1 MSGSWITTKQVEI
14 YMKSRQQGNSQ
25 LTSSAKAGISE
36 RTGRDI
42 DKGKRKDPKTKDR
55 HWRTRKDPLMG
66 VWDTELAPM
75 LAAHPQLQ
83 AITLLEYL
91 QTKYEGVYPDNLL
104 RTLQRRVKQ
113 WCAEHGPEKE
123 VMFRQDYE
131 AGLQGLSDFTHLK
144 NITITIAGKPLKY
157 ILYHFRLAFS
167 KWSYMKVIQGGE
179 SYTAL
184 ATGLQEALLRLGGSP
199 KEHRTDSLSAAFKN
213 LSKDAQVDM
222 TARYDDFCKN
232 FSMQATRNNPGASHE
247 NGSIESSHGHL
258 KRRIKQ
264 ALLLRNSYNFVTI
277 EDYQVFIDEV
287 VQQSNRRNAKAIKI
301 ERSTLQPLPEYKSV
315 DYTEVVCV
323 VTSSS
328 TIDVRRTTYTV
339 PSRLQGET
347 IRIRLYD
354 DRLECYLGQTYI
366 ITLKRAYPPNNTT
379 LRARNVNYRHV
390 IHSLVKKPQAFRRSR
405 IREDLLPNEEYK
417 KIWQHVDNTMPQK
430 NACKFIVGLLYL
442 AATHDCEEELA
453 NKVINSINDNKVLS
467 LTKLQDHYKS
477 SAPPLP
483 ELSIIQHSLSDYNQ
497 LIPCHQEVNYG

>member
-1 MSGSWITTKQVEI
+1 MSGNWITTKQVEI

-42 DKGKRKDPKTKDR
+42 DKGKRLDPKTKER
-55 HWRTRKDPLMG
+55 RWRTRKDPLLD
-66 VWDTELAPM
+66 VWDKELAPM
-75 LAAHPQLQ
+75 LIQHPQLQ
-83 AITLLEYL
+83 AITLLEHL
-91 QTKYEGVYPDNLL
+91 QGKYEGEYPDSLL
-104 RTLQRRVKQ
+104 RTLQRRVKH
-113 WCAEHGPEKE
+113 WCAEYGPDKE
-123 VMFRQDYE
+123 VMFRQEYE

-144 NITITIAGKPLKY
+144 NITITIAGKPLKH

-213 LSKDAQVDM
+213 LSKEAQDDM
-222 TARYDDFCKN
+222 TTRYDDFCKN
-232 FSMQATRNNPGASHE
+232 YSMQATRNNPGASHE
-247 NGSIESSHGHL
+247 NGSIESSHGHV

-264 ALLLRNSYNFVTI
+264 ALLLRNSCNFATI
-277 EDYQVFIDEV
+277 EDYQTFIDEV

-301 ERSTLQPLPEYKSV
+301 ERSVLQPLPKYKAV
-315 DYTEVVCV
+315 DYTEVVVV

-328 TIDVRRTTYTV
+328 TIDVRRVTYTV

-354 DRLECYLGQTYI
+354 ERLECYLGQTYI
-366 ITLKRAYPPNNTT
+366 ITLKRVYPPNHN
-379 LRARNVNYRHV
+379 LRARNINYRHV
-390 IHSLVKKPQAFRRSR
+390 IHSLIKKPQAFRRSR
-405 IREDLLPNEEYK
+405 IREDLLPNDQYK
-417 KIWQHVDNTMPQK
+417 KIWQHADKTMPQK
-430 NACKFIVGLLYL
+430 KACKFIVGLLYI

-453 NKVINSINDNKVLS
+453 DKVMRLIKDNKSLS
-467 LTKLQDHYKS
+467 LTKLQDYYKTITEI
-477 SAPPLP
+477 PP
-483 ELSIIQHSLSDYNQ
+483 EISIIQHSLSDYNQ
-497 LIPCHQEVNYG
+497 LIPCYQEVNYG